1 MNCIRACFS
10 SKPRLI
16 LLMSNECDLVVPG
29 RSDQLDTIREFI
41 GRVARQAGLDEQQVF
56 RVQLSVD
63 EACANIVEH
72 AYENMQGGDI
82 VLKCQWDDDKLTITI
97 QDFGEPFDPERVP
110 PPNLDNDLESRTP
123 GGLGLYFMY
132 QMMDKVYFEF
142 DQDRGNTLTMV
153 KLLKPPPQDI
163 P

>member
-1 MNCIRACFS
+1 
-10 SKPRLI
+10 
-16 LLMSNECDLVVPG
+16 MSNECDLVVPG
-29 RSDQLDTIREFI
+29 RADQLDTIREFI
-41 GRVARQAGLDEQQVF
+41 GRVARRAGLDEQQVF

-63 EACANIVEH
+63 EACANVAEH
-72 AYENMQGGDI
+72 AYENTQGGDI
-82 VLKCQWDDDKLTITI
+82 VLKCQWNDEKLTITI

-110 PPNLDNDLESRTP
+110 PPSLDNNLESRTP

-142 DQDRGNTLTMV
+142 DQENGNTLTMV
-153 KLLKPPPQDI
+153 KQLKLPPQNI